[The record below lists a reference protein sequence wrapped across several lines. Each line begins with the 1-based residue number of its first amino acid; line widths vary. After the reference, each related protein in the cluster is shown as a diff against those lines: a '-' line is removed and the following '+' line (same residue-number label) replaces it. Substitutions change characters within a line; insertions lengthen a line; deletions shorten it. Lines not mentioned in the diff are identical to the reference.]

1 MGTTVFLVLI
11 TLALAGAAL
20 GVTAS
25 LSARGRGVWIYGQL
39 ALMTGIYVGFA
50 LGGVDPDGIVLKAAL
65 SALVVEGLAA
75 LVFLLLGLA
84 ILQSGR
90 VWLLGALILA
100 HGGVDLLHLV
110 MKADHSPP
118 WYAFVCAIYDAIV
131 GTGAIWLLSAPKKD

>member
-25 LSARGRGVWIYGQL
+25 LSVRGRGLWIYGQL

-50 LGGVDPDGIVLKAAL
+50 LGGIDPGGIVLKAAL
-65 SALVVEGLAA
+65 SALVVEGLTA

-90 VWLLGALILA
+90 VWLLGVLILA

-110 MKADHSPP
+110 MKSEHSPA

-131 GTGAIWLLSAPKKD
+131 GTGAIWFLSAPKKD